1 MRLKAGVPRD
11 DHHFFLHFPM
21 DDCHLCY
28 IKEFLKKTVSKHR
41 AKTKLQEKLAQRAC
55 TCHNM
60 ITIVLNTVSRAVRI
74 FFSAFASF
82 PSQTKSQVV

>member
-11 DHHFFLHFPM
+11 DHHFFLHLPM

-28 IKEFLKKTVSKHR
+28 IKEFLKKRVGKHR

-55 TCHNM
+55 TCNNM

-82 PSQTKSQVV
+82 LSQTKSQVV